1 MSLKEVGRMTSQM
14 IRILILNARMPFSP
28 HREKPVPYD
37 YVDDNEERRLQALDE
52 FERCFTPH
60 DLPLTALEF
69 AKIVRRVMDEA
80 PELTRAV
87 LALQAERHK
96 LGEMGVIEAITRGE
110 PIGSSLM
117 RIFDTSIPGADECDG
132 RNALGCRDLFCEKYF
147 EAPGRGRDARRT
159 TGRRGYLTRSIGLYI
174 YVDVYAVFL
183 TLLSLRRA
191 SAPRRS
197 SSTWR
202 ARLRGAAGK
211 RRPVRRQRERAAG
224 LSRNRAR
231 GGR

>member
-1 MSLKEVGRMTSQM
+1 MR
-14 IRILILNARMPFSP
+14 
-28 HREKPVPYD
+28 
-37 YVDDNEERRLQALDE
+37 
-52 FERCFTPH
+52 
-60 DLPLTALEF
+60 
-69 AKIVRRVMDEA
+69 
-80 PELTRAV
+80 
-87 LALQAERHK
+87 
-96 LGEMGVIEAITRGE
+96 VIEAITRGE

-117 RIFDTSIPGADECDG
+117 RIFDTSIPGDDEYDG

-147 EAPGRGRDARRT
+147 EANQGADVMRDVLRDA
-159 TGRRGYLTRSIGLYI
+159 GHLTRSIGL

>member
-1 MSLKEVGRMTSQM
+1 MR
-14 IRILILNARMPFSP
+14 
-28 HREKPVPYD
+28 
-37 YVDDNEERRLQALDE
+37 
-52 FERCFTPH
+52 
-60 DLPLTALEF
+60 
-69 AKIVRRVMDEA
+69 
-80 PELTRAV
+80 
-87 LALQAERHK
+87 
-96 LGEMGVIEAITRGE
+96 VIEAITRGE

-117 RIFDTSIPGADECDG
+117 RIFDTSIPGDDEYDG

-147 EAPGRGRDARRT
+147 EANQGADVLRDVLRDA
-159 TGRRGYLTRSIGLYI
+159 GYLTRSRL